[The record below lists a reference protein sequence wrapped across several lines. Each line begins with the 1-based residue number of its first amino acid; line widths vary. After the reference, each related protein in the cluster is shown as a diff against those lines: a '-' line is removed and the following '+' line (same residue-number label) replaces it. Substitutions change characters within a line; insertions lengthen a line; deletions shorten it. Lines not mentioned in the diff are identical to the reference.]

1 MAKEAK
7 PKKNPEDYKGRSI
20 EQLILDQG
28 DGKYALVPLASTW
41 ALVLRRRDE
50 NRHLTQP
57 EILDLA
63 LRQILT
69 GEIDEETIKAS
80 AEELAA
86 QATSSD
92 NALAEAKKKL

>member
-1 MAKEAK
+1 MAREAK
-7 PKKNPEDYKGRSI
+7 NKKNPEDFKGKSI

-28 DGKYALVPLASTW
+28 EGKYGLVPLASTW

-57 EILDLA
+57 ELLDLA

-69 GEIDEETIKAS
+69 GEIDEDAVKAS

-86 QATSSD
+86 QAVSPDGTSDS
-92 NALAEAKKKL
+92 KKPKL

>member
-1 MAKEAK
+1 MAREAK
-7 PKKNPEDYKGRSI
+7 KKNPEDYKGKSI

-28 DGKYALVPLASTW
+28 DGKYGLVPLASTW

-57 EILDLA
+57 ELLDLA

-69 GEIDEETIKAS
+69 GEVDEDTVKSS
-80 AEELAA
+80 ADELAA
-86 QATSSD
+86 QAVSAD
-92 NALAEAKKKL
+92 GALADAKKKL